1 MTPRTLAL
9 LCFAVGGLGGCVS
22 GGRVA
27 TSQPVDVEQLS
38 GQIVAKIAPV
48 IKAEVTAN
56 VQGIGYTSYFG
67 IGVTVVMSLAIVWL
81 GWIAKSGIDKAVCK
95 YQPECGRKD

>member
-38 GQIVAKIAPV
+38 GQIVAKIAP
-48 IKAEVTAN
+48 
-56 VQGIGYTSYFG
+56 
-67 IGVTVVMSLAIVWL
+67 
-81 GWIAKSGIDKAVCK
+81 
-95 YQPECGRKD
+95 